1 MTAPGP
7 AILRPIDARTP
18 ARAILFDPAYGEV
31 SWAIDNR
38 KSLMKQQFSKK
49 KIALLCGALF
59 VIGNPT
65 LVFAQNSQSTVV
77 VTGSRFEENLNQVPA
92 NVKVITRD
100 EIENSSSNTIP
111 QVLSQIGGLRVS
123 GLNSS
128 TLNLD
133 ASVDMGGYGPTGNST
148 TVVLVDGIRINPID
162 SGSVDWESIPID
174 SIERIEILQG
184 GASVQYGNG
193 AVGGVINIITN
204 GGKKNINQAST
215 TYGSWGTSINN
226 AIFRNTV
233 EKTTYQLSVNTSN
246 TNGWRPNTAANAYSI
261 DAKVSQDLG
270 GGDRVYV
277 DAYYGYT
284 NSQLASPVVG
294 LVGTGNPLSV
304 RPQNAGNNLTT
315 NNSGFRQGLTKT
327 LNETYVVELDT
338 SYNNK
343 TSFYYTP
350 QADYFAD
357 AGTGFGD
364 GYAGSPMNNKLQGWQ
379 LAVSPRVKA
388 NFTGIGTTILGYDFS
403 KANQAGSSNYS
414 SQSQA
419 IILANQYDPVNQTG
433 SYFNNFTS
441 DSQSATQI
449 NNSVYVMQK
458 VPLGTIFE
466 ASGGFRRQVQQ
477 AATLNTSI
485 SASNGAVNSTQQYA
499 ANAGD
504 VALNANYLP
513 GQRIYVK
520 WNQSFR
526 FPNID
531 EYWGLFTNPTTYI
544 SSFVFSGILQPQT
557 TQTYEAGG
565 NWSVLNSKIT
575 SSIFKSMTQN
585 EISYNPTTG
594 YNYNSIY
601 QTNRTGILFDIS
613 SNIFS
618 SLNIGAGGKYQK
630 SYYANGPYAGNA
642 IPVVPDT
649 LLNARA
655 NYLITPSWTL
665 GGVVNY
671 VSNQHYDTGP
681 SYYSASP
688 VMPSYV
694 IGDIFTSYKYQKV
707 EARLIVKNV
716 GNAQYATYGTAPSTV
731 SNKYSYYPSEPR
743 SVYVT
748 LKYSFN

>member
-1 MTAPGP
+1 
-7 AILRPIDARTP
+7 
-18 ARAILFDPAYGEV
+18 
-31 SWAIDNR
+31 
-38 KSLMKQQFSKK
+38 MKQQFSKK
-49 KIALLCGALF
+49 KIALFCGVAFTLS
-59 VIGNPT
+59 NPS
-65 LVFAQNSQSTVV
+65 FAIAQSSQSTVI
-77 VTGSRFEENLNQVPA
+77 VTGSRFEENLNEVPA

-111 QVLSQIGGLRVS
+111 QVLSQIGGLRVT

-128 TLNLD
+128 ALNLD

-184 GASVQYGNG
+184 GAGVQYGNG

-204 GGKKNINQAST
+204 GGRKSFNQAST
-215 TYGSWGTSINN
+215 TYGNWGTSINN

-233 EKTTYQLSVNTSN
+233 DKTTYQLSANSSN
-246 TNGWRPNTAANAYSI
+246 TNGWRPNTAANAYSV
-261 DAKVSQDLG
+261 DAKISQDLG
-270 GGDRVYV
+270 SGDRFYV
-277 DAYYGYT
+277 DGYYGYT

-294 LVGTGNPLSV
+294 LVGTGNPFAV

-315 NNSGFRQGLTKT
+315 NNSGFRQGLTKSIDE
-327 LNETYVVELDT
+327 NFVAELDT

-350 QADYFAD
+350 QADYFASAD
-357 AGTGFGD
+357 YGQ
-364 GYAGSPMNNKLQGWQ
+364 AGSAMNNKLQGWQ

-388 NFTGIGTTILGYDFS
+388 NFGTLGTTIFGYDFS
-403 KANQAGSSNYS
+403 KANQSGSSSYS
-414 SQSQA
+414 PQSQG
-419 IILANQYDPVNQTG
+419 IILANQYDAINNQYG
-433 SYFNNFTS
+433 QYYNNLTS
-441 DSQSATQI
+441 DSQNATQI
-449 NNSVYVMQK
+449 NNSFYLIQK
-458 VPLGTIFE
+458 IPLNKVFE

-477 AATLNTSI
+477 ASTSSTSI
-485 SASNGAVNSTQQYA
+485 SAANGTANSTQQYA

-504 VALNANYLP
+504 VAVNANYSP
-513 GQRIYVK
+513 GQRVYIK

-531 EYWGLFTNPTTYI
+531 EYWG
-544 SSFVFSGILQPQT
+544 FVYDANGVGSTVFNGILQPQT
-557 TQTYEAGG
+557 TQTYEMGG
-565 NWSVLNSKIT
+565 NWTVLKSKIT

-585 EISYNPTTG
+585 EISYNPATG

-601 QTNRTGILFDIS
+601 QTNRGGILFDVS
-613 SNIFS
+613 ANPFS
-618 SLNIGAGGKYQK
+618 SFNIGAGGKYQK

-642 IPVVPDT
+642 IPIVPDT

-655 NYLITPSWTL
+655 NYLITPNWTL

-671 VSNQHYDTGP
+671 VSNQHYDAGP
-681 SYYSASP
+681 SYYTATP

-694 IGDIFTSYKYQKV
+694 IGDVFTSYKYQAI
-707 EARLIVKNV
+707 EARFTVKNV
-716 GNAQYATYGTAPSTV
+716 GNAQYATYGTGPNNV
-731 SNKYSYYPSEPR
+731 SSKYSYYPSEPR

>member
-1 MTAPGP
+1 
-7 AILRPIDARTP
+7 
-18 ARAILFDPAYGEV
+18 
-31 SWAIDNR
+31 
-38 KSLMKQQFSKK
+38 MKQQFSKK
-49 KIALLCGALF
+49 KNALLCGVLF
-59 VIGNPT
+59 SLSSTNI
-65 LVFAQNSQSTVV
+65 VFAQNAQTTVV
-77 VTGSRFEENLNQVPA
+77 VTGSRFQENLNEVPA

-133 ASVDMGGYGPTGNST
+133 ASVDMGGFGPTGNST
-148 TVVLVDGIRINPID
+148 TVVLVDGIRVNPID
-162 SGSVDWESIPID
+162 SGSVDWATIPID

-215 TYGSWGTSINN
+215 TYGTWGTSINN
-226 AIFRNTV
+226 ALFKNTV
-233 EKTTYQLSVNTSN
+233 DKTTYQLSANTSN
-246 TNGWRPNTAANAYSI
+246 TNGWRPNTAANAYSV
-261 DAKVSQDLG
+261 DAKISHNLG
-270 GGDRVYV
+270 GNDRVFI

-294 LVGTGNPLSV
+294 LVGSGNPLSV
-304 RPQNAGNNLTT
+304 RPQNAGNNITT

-327 LNETYVVELDT
+327 LSEDYVVELDT

-343 TSFYYTP
+343 SSFFYVP
-350 QADYFAD
+350 QADFFASP
-357 AGTGFGD
+357 AFGS
-364 GYAGSPMNNKLQGWQ
+364 AGSPMNNKLQGWQ
-379 LAVSPRVKA
+379 LALSPRLKV
-388 NFTGIGTTILGYDFS
+388 NSGVIGTSIFGYDFS
-403 KANQAGSSNYS
+403 KANQAGSNSYS
-414 SQSQA
+414 PLSQG
-419 IILANQYDPVNQTG
+419 IILANQNAPFG
-433 SYFNNFTS
+433 YFNNLTS
-441 DSQSATQI
+441 DSQNATQI
-449 NNSVYVMQK
+449 NNSVYATQK
-458 VPLGTIFE
+458 VPLGKILE

-477 AATLNTSI
+477 ASTTNTSI
-485 SASNGAVNSTQQYA
+485 SAANGTVNNTQQYA

-504 VALNANYLP
+504 IALNANYFP

-531 EYWGLFTNPTTYI
+531 EYWGFAYNANGVGNT
-544 SSFVFSGILQPQT
+544 VFNGILQPQT
-557 TQTYEAGG
+557 TQTYEMGG
-565 NWSVLNSKIT
+565 NWTIWNSKIT

-601 QTNRTGILFDIS
+601 QTNRGGILFDIA
-613 SNIFS
+613 SNITPSF
-618 SLNIGAGGKYQK
+618 NIGGGGKYQK

-642 IPVVPDT
+642 IPIVPDT

-655 NYLITPSWTL
+655 NYLITSSWAI

-671 VSNQHYDTGP
+671 ISNQYYDAGP
-681 SYYSASP
+681 NNYSASP
-688 VMPSYV
+688 VMPAYV
-694 IGDIFTSYKYQKV
+694 VGDIFTSYKLKAI
-707 EARLIVKNV
+707 EARLTVKNV
-716 GNAQYATYGTAPSTV
+716 GNAQYSSYGGV
-731 SNKYSYYPSEPR
+731 SSFSGAHFYYPSEPR

>member
-1 MTAPGP
+1 
-7 AILRPIDARTP
+7 
-18 ARAILFDPAYGEV
+18 V

-38 KSLMKQQFSKK
+38 EHFMKQQFSKK

-59 VIGNPT
+59 AISNPS
-65 LVFAQNSQSTVV
+65 LVFAQDSQSTVV
-77 VTGSRFEENLNQVPA
+77 VTGSRFEENLNEVPA

-111 QVLSQIGGLRVS
+111 QVLSQIGGLRVT

-148 TVVLVDGIRINPID
+148 TAVLVDGISINPIN
-162 SGSVDWESIPID
+162 SGAIDWGSIPID

-184 GASVQYGNG
+184 GAGVQYGNG
-193 AVGGVINIITN
+193 AIGGVINIITN
-204 GGKKNINQAST
+204 GGKKNTNQAST

-233 EKTTYQLSVNTSN
+233 ENTTYQLTANTSN

-261 DAKVSQDLG
+261 DGKITQDLG
-270 GGDRVYV
+270 GRDRLFV
-277 DAYYGYT
+277 DVYYGYT
-284 NSQLASPVVG
+284 NSQLANPVVG
-294 LVGTGNPLSV
+294 QAGSGNPLSTYPGAV
-304 RPQNAGNNLTT
+304 GNNLTT
-315 NNSGFRQGLTKT
+315 NNLGFRQGLTKS
-327 LNETYVVELDT
+327 LDENFVAELDT

-350 QADYFAD
+350 QADLGATPD
-357 AGTGFGD
+357 PTGM
-364 GYAGSPMNNKLQGWQ
+364 GYGYVMGPMNNKLQGWQ
-379 LAVSPRVKA
+379 LAASPRLKA
-388 NFTGIGTTILGYDFS
+388 NFAGVGTTIIGYDFS
-403 KANQAGSSNYS
+403 KANQAGSNSYS
-414 SQSQA
+414 PFSQG
-419 IILANQYDPVNQTG
+419 IILANQNSDNGG
-433 SYFNNFTS
+433 SYYNNLTH
-441 DSQSATQI
+441 DSQTATQI

-458 VPLGTIFE
+458 VPLGNIFE

-477 AATLNTSI
+477 ANTSSTNI
-485 SASNGAVNSTQQYA
+485 YAANNPATNTQQYA

-504 VALNANYLP
+504 LALNANYLP
-513 GQRIYVK
+513 GQKVYVK

-526 FPNID
+526 FPNVE
-531 EYWGLFTNPTTYI
+531 EYWGFGLSPTGQYI
-544 SSFVFSGILQPQT
+544 SVFNGILQPQT
-557 TQTYEAGG
+557 TQTYEMGG
-565 NWSVLNSKIT
+565 NWTALNSKIT

-585 EISYNPTTG
+585 EISYNPSTG

-601 QTNRTGILFDIS
+601 QTNRAGILFDIA
-613 SNIFS
+613 SNITSSFS
-618 SLNIGAGGKYQK
+618 IGAGGKYQK
-630 SYYANGPYAGNA
+630 SYYANGPYSGNA

-655 NYLITPSWTL
+655 NYLIAPNWTL

-671 VSNQHYDTGP
+671 VSNQHYDTSP
-681 SYYSASP
+681 NNYTASP

-694 IGDIFTSYKYQKV
+694 IGDIFTSYKYQAI
-707 EARLIVKNV
+707 EARLTVKNV
-716 GNAQYATYGTAPSTV
+716 GNAQYSSYGGV
-731 SNKYSYYPSEPR
+731 SSFSGRYFYYPNDPR
-743 SVYVT
+743 SVFVT

>member
-1 MTAPGP
+1 
-7 AILRPIDARTP
+7 
-18 ARAILFDPAYGEV
+18 
-31 SWAIDNR
+31 
-38 KSLMKQQFSKK
+38 MKLQLSKK
-49 KIALLCGALF
+49 KNALLCGVLF
-59 VIGNPT
+59 VISNPA
-65 LVFAQNSQSTVV
+65 LVYAQNAQSTVV
-77 VTGSRFEENLNQVPA
+77 VTGSRFEENLNEVPA

-111 QVLSQIGGLRVS
+111 QVLSQIGGLRVT

-128 TLNLD
+128 ALNLD
-133 ASVDMGGYGPTGNST
+133 ASVDMGGFGPTGNST

-233 EKTTYQLSVNTSN
+233 EKTTYQLSANTSN

-270 GGDRVYV
+270 GGDRVYI

-294 LVGTGNPLSV
+294 LVGSGNPLSV
-304 RPQNAGNNLTT
+304 RPQEAGNNLTT
-315 NNSGFRQGLTKT
+315 NNSGFRQGLTKS
-327 LNETYVVELDT
+327 LNENFVAELDT

-343 TSFYYTP
+343 TSFIYTP
-350 QADYFAD
+350 QADYFTSLD
-357 AGTGFGD
+357 PNNLNYGF
-364 GYAGSPMNNKLQGWQ
+364 AGSAMNSKLQGWQ
-379 LAVSPRVKA
+379 LAASPRIKV
-388 NFTGIGTTILGYDFS
+388 NFADVGTTIVGYDFS
-403 KANQAGSSNYS
+403 RANQAGSSAYS
-414 SQSQA
+414 PLSQD
-419 IILANQYDPVNQTG
+419 IIKANQYDPVTQFG
-433 SYFNNFTS
+433 SYYNNLTS
-441 DSQSATQI
+441 NSQNATQI
-449 NNSVYVMQK
+449 NNSVYAMQK
-458 VPLGTIFE
+458 IPLGKIFE

-477 AATLNTSI
+477 AATSTS
-485 SASNGAVNSTQQYA
+485 SVTSVNSPISNTQQYA

-504 VALNANYLP
+504 IALNANYLP

-531 EYWGLFTNPTTYI
+531 EYWGFGYDANGVGTT
-544 SSFVFSGILQPQT
+544 FFSGILQPQT

-594 YNYNSIY
+594 INYNSIY
-601 QTNRTGILFDIS
+601 QTNRGGILFDVA
-613 SNIFS
+613 SNITPSF
-618 SLNIGAGGKYQK
+618 NIGAGGKYQK

-642 IPVVPDT
+642 IPIVPDT

-655 NYLITPSWTL
+655 NYLITSGWTV

-681 SYYSASP
+681 NNYSSAP
-688 VMPSYV
+688 VMPAYV
-694 IGDIFTSYKYQKV
+694 LGDIFTAYKFQAI
-707 EARLIVKNV
+707 EAKLIVKNV
-716 GNAQYATYGTAPSTV
+716 GNAQYSTYGGV
-731 SNKYSYYPSEPR
+731 SSFSGNHFYYPSEPR
-743 SVYVT
+743 SVFVT
-748 LKYSFN
+748 LKYTLN

>member
-1 MTAPGP
+1 
-7 AILRPIDARTP
+7 
-18 ARAILFDPAYGEV
+18 
-31 SWAIDNR
+31 
-38 KSLMKQQFSKK
+38 MKQQFSKK
-49 KIALLCGALF
+49 KIALFCGVAFTLS
-59 VIGNPT
+59 NPS
-65 LVFAQNSQSTVV
+65 FAIAQSSQSTVI
-77 VTGSRFEENLNQVPA
+77 VTGSRFEENLNEVPA

-111 QVLSQIGGLRVS
+111 QVLSQIGGLRVT

-128 TLNLD
+128 ALNLD

-184 GASVQYGNG
+184 GAGVQYGNG

-204 GGKKNINQAST
+204 GGRKSFNQAST
-215 TYGSWGTSINN
+215 TYGTWGTSINN

-233 EKTTYQLSVNTSN
+233 DKTTYQLSANSSN
-246 TNGWRPNTAANAYSI
+246 TNGWRPNTAANAYSV
-261 DAKVSQDLG
+261 DAKISQDLG
-270 GGDRVYV
+270 GGDRFYV
-277 DAYYGYT
+277 DGYYGYT

-294 LVGTGNPLSV
+294 LVGTGNPLAV

-315 NNSGFRQGLTKT
+315 NNSGFRQGLTKSIDT
-327 LNETYVVELDT
+327 NFVAELDT

-350 QADYFAD
+350 QADYFASAD
-357 AGTGFGD
+357 FGQ
-364 GYAGSPMNNKLQGWQ
+364 AGSAMNNKLQGWQ

-388 NFTGIGTTILGYDFS
+388 NFGTLGTTIFGYDFS
-403 KANQAGSSNYS
+403 KANQSGSSSYS
-414 SQSQA
+414 PQSQG
-419 IILANQYDPVNQTG
+419 IILANQYDAI
-433 SYFNNFTS
+433 NNLYGQYYNNLTS
-441 DSQSATQI
+441 DSQNATQI
-449 NNSVYVMQK
+449 NNSVYLIQK
-458 VPLGTIFE
+458 IPLNKVFE

-477 AATLNTSI
+477 ASTSSTSI
-485 SASNGAVNSTQQYA
+485 SAANGTTNSTQQYA

-504 VALNANYLP
+504 VALNANYSP
-513 GQRIYVK
+513 GQRLYIK

-531 EYWGLFTNPTTYI
+531 EYWG
-544 SSFVFSGILQPQT
+544 FVYDANGVGSTVFNGILQPQT
-557 TQTYEAGG
+557 TQTYEVGG
-565 NWSVLNSKIT
+565 NWTVLKSKIT

-585 EISYNPTTG
+585 EISYNPATG

-601 QTNRTGILFDIS
+601 QTNRGGILFDVS
-613 SNIFS
+613 ANPFS
-618 SLNIGAGGKYQK
+618 SFNIGAGGKYQK

-642 IPVVPDT
+642 IPIVPDT

-655 NYLITPSWTL
+655 NYLITPNWTL

-671 VSNQHYDTGP
+671 VSNQHYDAGP
-681 SYYSASP
+681 SYYTATP

-694 IGDIFTSYKYQKV
+694 IGDVFTSYKYQSI
-707 EARLIVKNV
+707 EARFTVKNV
-716 GNAQYATYGTAPSTV
+716 GNAQYATYGTGPNNV
-731 SNKYSYYPSEPR
+731 SSKYSYYPSEPR

>member
-1 MTAPGP
+1 
-7 AILRPIDARTP
+7 
-18 ARAILFDPAYGEV
+18 
-31 SWAIDNR
+31 
-38 KSLMKQQFSKK
+38 MKQQFKRRP
-49 KIALLCGALF
+49 IALFCGALF
-59 VIGNPT
+59 AFGLYT
-65 LVFAQNSQSTVV
+65 SAFAQSSQSTVI
-77 VTGSRFEENLNQVPA
+77 VTGSRFEENLNEVPA
-92 NVKVITRD
+92 NVNVITRE

-111 QVLSQIGGLRVS
+111 QVLSQIGGLRVT

-128 TLNLD
+128 ALNLD
-133 ASVDMGGYGPTGNST
+133 ASVDMGGFGPTGNST

-204 GGKKNINQAST
+204 GGKKNINQVSAS
-215 TYGSWGTSINN
+215 YGTWGTSINN
-226 AIFRNTV
+226 AIFKNTV
-233 EKTTYQLSVNTSN
+233 EKTTYQISANTSN
-246 TNGWRPNTAANAYSI
+246 TNGWRPNTAANAYSV
-261 DAKVSQDLG
+261 DAKISQDLG
-270 GGDRVYV
+270 GGDRAFI
-277 DAYYGYT
+277 DGYYGYT
-284 NSQLASPVVG
+284 NSQIASPVVG
-294 LVGTGNPLSV
+294 LVGSGNPLSV

-327 LNETYVVELDT
+327 IDENFVAEIDT

-350 QADYFAD
+350 QADYFLD
-357 AGTGFGD
+357 L
-364 GYAGSPMNNKLQGWQ
+364 GSTQAMNSKLQGWQ
-379 LAVSPRVKA
+379 LAASPRLKA
-388 NFTGIGTTILGYDFS
+388 NFADIGTTILGYDFS
-403 KANQAGSSNYS
+403 KANQAGSNGYS
-414 SQSQA
+414 PQSQA
-419 IILANQYDPVNQTG
+419 YILANQYDAI
-433 SYFNNFTS
+433 NNPYGYYYNNLLS
-441 DSQSATQI
+441 DSQNATQI
-449 NNSVYVMQK
+449 NNSLYLIQR
-458 VPLGTIFE
+458 VPLGKIFE

-477 AATLNTSI
+477 ASTTNTSI
-485 SASNGAVNSTQQYA
+485 SAANGTVSNTQQYA

-513 GQRIYVK
+513 GQRIYAK

-531 EYWGLFTNPTTYI
+531 EYWGIAYDANGVGTT
-544 SSFVFSGILQPQT
+544 VFNGILQPQT
-557 TQTYEAGG
+557 TQTYEVGG

-601 QTNRTGILFDIS
+601 QTNRGGILLDIT
-613 SNIFS
+613 SNITP

-630 SYYANGPYAGNA
+630 SYYADGPYAGNS
-642 IPVVPDT
+642 IPIVPDT

-655 NYLITPSWTL
+655 NYLITPSWSI

-681 SYYSASP
+681 NNYSAAP

-694 IGDIFTSYKYQKV
+694 VGDIFTSYKFQTV
-707 EARLIVKNV
+707 EARITVKNV
-716 GNAQYATYGTAPSTV
+716 GNAQYSTYGGV
-731 SNKYSYYPSEPR
+731 SSFSGNHFYYPSEPR
-743 SVYVT
+743 SVFAT

>member
-1 MTAPGP
+1 
-7 AILRPIDARTP
+7 
-18 ARAILFDPAYGEV
+18 
-31 SWAIDNR
+31 
-38 KSLMKQQFSKK
+38 MKQQFSQK

-59 VIGNPT
+59 AISNPY

-77 VTGSRFEENLNQVPA
+77 VTGSRFEENLNEVPA
-92 NVKVITRD
+92 NVKIITRD
-100 EIENSSSNTIP
+100 EIENSSSNTIQ
-111 QVLSQIGGLRVS
+111 QVLSQIGGLRVT

-128 TLNLD
+128 ALNLD
-133 ASVDMGGYGPTGNST
+133 ASVDMGGFGPTGNST
-148 TVVLVDGIRINPID
+148 TAVLVDGIRINPID
-162 SGSVDWESIPID
+162 SGNVDWSTIPID

-184 GASVQYGNG
+184 GSSVQYGNG

-233 EKTTYQLSVNTSN
+233 ERTTYQLSANTSN

-261 DAKVSQDLG
+261 DAKISQNLG
-270 GGDRVYV
+270 GNDRVFV

-294 LVGTGNPLSV
+294 LVGTGNPLAV

-315 NNSGFRQGLTKT
+315 NNSGLRQGLTKT
-327 LNETYVVELDT
+327 LNESYVVELDT

-350 QADYFAD
+350 QADYFASAD
-357 AGTGFGD
+357 YGQ
-364 GYAGSPMNNKLQGWQ
+364 AGSAMNNKLAGWQ
-379 LAVSPRVKA
+379 MAVSPRIKA
-388 NFTGIGTTILGYDFS
+388 NFGAIGTTIFGYDFS
-403 KANQAGSSNYS
+403 KANQAGNNSYS
-414 SQSQA
+414 PQSQA
-419 IILANQYDPVNQTG
+419 IILTNQYDTT
-433 SYFNNFTS
+433 NNPYGQYYNNLTS
-441 DSQSATQI
+441 DTQNATQI
-449 NNSVYVMQK
+449 NNSVYLIQK
-458 VPLGTIFE
+458 IPLNKVFE

-477 AATLNTSI
+477 AATSST
-485 SASNGAVNSTQQYA
+485 AVTAANGTVAGNQQYA

-504 VALNANYLP
+504 IALNANYLP

-531 EYWGLFTNPTTYI
+531 EYWGLLYNPTTQTTT
-544 SSFVFSGILQPQT
+544 SVFSGILQPQT
-557 TQTYEAGG
+557 TQTYEMGG
-565 NWSVLNSKIT
+565 NWTVLNSKIT
-575 SSIFKSMTQN
+575 SSVFKSMTQN
-585 EISYNPTTG
+585 EISYNPATG

-601 QTNRTGILFDIS
+601 QTNRGGVLFDIS

-618 SLNIGAGGKYQK
+618 SFNIGVGGKYQK

-642 IPVVPDT
+642 IPIVPDT

-655 NYLITPSWTL
+655 NYLITPNWTL

-694 IGDIFTSYKYQKV
+694 IGDIFTSYKYEKI
-707 EARLIVKNV
+707 EARFIVKNV
-716 GNAQYATYGTAPSTV
+716 GNAQYATYGTAPSNV
-731 SNKYSYYPSEPR
+731 SSKYSYYPSEPR

>member
-1 MTAPGP
+1 
-7 AILRPIDARTP
+7 
-18 ARAILFDPAYGEV
+18 
-31 SWAIDNR
+31 
-38 KSLMKQQFSKK
+38 MKQQFSKK
-49 KIALLCGALF
+49 KITLLCGALF
-59 VIGNPT
+59 TISSPP

-77 VTGSRFEENLNQVPA
+77 VTGSRFQENLNEVPA

-133 ASVDMGGYGPTGNST
+133 ASVDMGGFGPTGNST
-148 TVVLVDGIRINPID
+148 TVVLVDGIRVNPID
-162 SGSVDWESIPID
+162 SGSVDWATIPIE

-215 TYGSWGTSINN
+215 TYGTWGTSINN
-226 AIFRNTV
+226 ALFRNTV
-233 EKTTYQLSVNTSN
+233 DKTTYQLSANTSN
-246 TNGWRPNTAANAYSI
+246 TNGWRPNTAANAYSV
-261 DAKVSQDLG
+261 DAKISHNLG
-270 GGDRVYV
+270 GNDRVFV
-277 DAYYGYT
+277 DAYYGYI

-294 LVGTGNPLSV
+294 LVGSGNPLSV
-304 RPQNAGNNLTT
+304 RPQNAGNNITT

-327 LNETYVVELDT
+327 LSENYVLEVDT

-343 TSFYYTP
+343 SSVFYVP
-350 QADYFAD
+350 QADFFASP
-357 AGTGFGD
+357 AD
-364 GYAGSPMNNKLQGWQ
+364 GSAGSPTNNKLQGWQ
-379 LAVSPRVKA
+379 LALSPRLKV
-388 NFTGIGTTILGYDFS
+388 NFGTFGTSIIGYDFS
-403 KANQAGSSNYS
+403 KANQAGSSSYTPQ
-414 SQSQA
+414 SQS
-419 IILANQYDPVNQTG
+419 IILANLFGT
-433 SYFNNFTS
+433 YFNNLTS
-441 DSQSATQI
+441 DSQNATQT
-449 NNSVYVMQK
+449 NNSFYVMQK
-458 VPLGTIFE
+458 IPLGKVLE

-477 AATLNTSI
+477 ASTTNTSI
-485 SASNGAVNSTQQYA
+485 MSANGTVNNTKQYA

-504 VALNANYLP
+504 IALNANYSP
-513 GQRIYVK
+513 GQRLYVK

-526 FPNID
+526 FANID
-531 EYWGLFTNPTTYI
+531 EYWGFAFGPPPNFTQTT
-544 SSFVFSGILQPQT
+544 VFNGILQPQT
-557 TQTYEAGG
+557 TQTYEMGG
-565 NWSVLNSKIT
+565 NWTIWNSKIT

-601 QTNRTGILFDIS
+601 QTNRGGIMLDIA
-613 SNIFS
+613 SNITPSF
-618 SLNIGAGGKYQK
+618 NIGGGGKYQK

-649 LLNARA
+649 LLNVRA
-655 NYLITPSWTL
+655 NYLITPNWTF

-681 SYYSASP
+681 GFYSASP
-688 VMPSYV
+688 VMPAYV
-694 IGDIFTSYKYQKV
+694 VGDIFTSYKLKAI
-707 EARLIVKNV
+707 EARFTVKNV
-716 GNAQYATYGTAPSTV
+716 GNAQYATYGTAPSNV
-731 SNKYSYYPSEPR
+731 SRLYSYYPSEPR
-743 SVYVT
+743 SVYLT

>member
-1 MTAPGP
+1 
-7 AILRPIDARTP
+7 
-18 ARAILFDPAYGEV
+18 
-31 SWAIDNR
+31 
-38 KSLMKQQFSKK
+38 MKLQLSKK
-49 KIALLCGALF
+49 KNALLCGVLF
-59 VIGNPT
+59 VISNPA
-65 LVFAQNSQSTVV
+65 LVYAQNAQSTVV
-77 VTGSRFEENLNQVPA
+77 VTGSRFEENLNEVPA

-111 QVLSQIGGLRVS
+111 QVLSQIGGLRVT

-128 TLNLD
+128 ALNLD
-133 ASVDMGGYGPTGNST
+133 ASVDMGGFGPTGNST

-233 EKTTYQLSVNTSN
+233 EKTTYQLSANTSN

-270 GGDRVYV
+270 GGDRVYI

-294 LVGTGNPLSV
+294 LVGSGNPLSV
-304 RPQNAGNNLTT
+304 RPQEAGNNLTT
-315 NNSGFRQGLTKT
+315 NNSGFRQGLTKS
-327 LNETYVVELDT
+327 LNENFVAELDT

-343 TSFYYTP
+343 TSFISTP
-350 QADYFAD
+350 QADYFTSLD
-357 AGTGFGD
+357 PNNLNYGF
-364 GYAGSPMNNKLQGWQ
+364 AGSAMNSKLQGWQ
-379 LAVSPRVKA
+379 LAASPRIKA
-388 NFTGIGTTILGYDFS
+388 NFADVGTTIVGYDFS
-403 KANQAGSSNYS
+403 RANQAGSSAYS
-414 SQSQA
+414 PLSQD
-419 IILANQYDPVNQTG
+419 IIKANQYDPVTQFG
-433 SYFNNFTS
+433 SYYNNLTS
-441 DSQSATQI
+441 NSQNATQI
-449 NNSVYVMQK
+449 NNSVYAMQK
-458 VPLGTIFE
+458 IPLGKIFE

-477 AATLNTSI
+477 AATSTS
-485 SASNGAVNSTQQYA
+485 SVTSVNSPISNTQQYA

-504 VALNANYLP
+504 IALNANYLP

-531 EYWGLFTNPTTYI
+531 EYWGFGYDANGVGTT
-544 SSFVFSGILQPQT
+544 FFSGILQPQT

-594 YNYNSIY
+594 INYNSIY
-601 QTNRTGILFDIS
+601 QTNRGGILFDVA
-613 SNIFS
+613 SNITPSF
-618 SLNIGAGGKYQK
+618 NIGAGGKYQK

-642 IPVVPDT
+642 IPIVPDT

-655 NYLITPSWTL
+655 NYLITSGWTV

-681 SYYSASP
+681 NNYSSAP
-688 VMPSYV
+688 VMPAYV
-694 IGDIFTSYKYQKV
+694 LGDIFTAYKFQAI
-707 EARLIVKNV
+707 EAKLIVKNV
-716 GNAQYATYGTAPSTV
+716 GNAQYSTYGGV
-731 SNKYSYYPSEPR
+731 SSFSGNHFYYPSEPR
-743 SVYVT
+743 SVFVT
-748 LKYSFN
+748 LKYTLN

>member
-1 MTAPGP
+1 
-7 AILRPIDARTP
+7 
-18 ARAILFDPAYGEV
+18 
-31 SWAIDNR
+31 
-38 KSLMKQQFSKK
+38 MKLQLSKK
-49 KIALLCGALF
+49 KNALLCGVLF
-59 VIGNPT
+59 VISNPA
-65 LVFAQNSQSTVV
+65 LVYAQNAQSTVV
-77 VTGSRFEENLNQVPA
+77 VTGSRFEENLNEVPA

-111 QVLSQIGGLRVS
+111 QVLSQIGGLRVT

-128 TLNLD
+128 ALNLD
-133 ASVDMGGYGPTGNST
+133 ASVDMGGFGPTGNST

-233 EKTTYQLSVNTSN
+233 EKTTYQLSANTSN

-270 GGDRVYV
+270 GGDRVYI

-294 LVGTGNPLSV
+294 LVGSGNPLSV
-304 RPQNAGNNLTT
+304 RPQEAGNNLTT
-315 NNSGFRQGLTKT
+315 NNSGFRQGLTKS
-327 LNETYVVELDT
+327 LNENFVAELDT

-343 TSFYYTP
+343 TSFIYTP
-350 QADYFAD
+350 QADYFTSLD
-357 AGTGFGD
+357 PNNLNYGF
-364 GYAGSPMNNKLQGWQ
+364 AGSAMNSKLQGWQ
-379 LAVSPRVKA
+379 LAASPRIKA
-388 NFTGIGTTILGYDFS
+388 NFADVGTTIVGYDFS
-403 KANQAGSSNYS
+403 RANQAGSSAYS
-414 SQSQA
+414 PLSQD
-419 IILANQYDPVNQTG
+419 IIKANQYDPVTQFG
-433 SYFNNFTS
+433 SYYNNLTS
-441 DSQSATQI
+441 NSQNATQI
-449 NNSVYVMQK
+449 NNSVYAMQK
-458 VPLGTIFE
+458 IPLGKIFE

-477 AATLNTSI
+477 AATSTS
-485 SASNGAVNSTQQYA
+485 SVTSVNSPISNTQQYA

-504 VALNANYLP
+504 IALNANYLP

-531 EYWGLFTNPTTYI
+531 EYWGFGYDANGVGTT
-544 SSFVFSGILQPQT
+544 FFSGILQPQT

-594 YNYNSIY
+594 INYNSIY
-601 QTNRTGILFDIS
+601 QTNRGGILFDVA
-613 SNIFS
+613 SNITPSF
-618 SLNIGAGGKYQK
+618 NIGAGGKYQK

-642 IPVVPDT
+642 IPIVPDT

-655 NYLITPSWTL
+655 NYLITSGWTV

-681 SYYSASP
+681 NNYSSAP
-688 VMPSYV
+688 VMPAYV
-694 IGDIFTSYKYQKV
+694 LGDIFTAYKFQAI
-707 EARLIVKNV
+707 EAKLIVKNV
-716 GNAQYATYGTAPSTV
+716 GNAQYSTYGGV
-731 SNKYSYYPSEPR
+731 SSFSGNHFYYPSEPR
-743 SVYVT
+743 SVFVT
-748 LKYSFN
+748 LKYTLN

>member
-1 MTAPGP
+1 
-7 AILRPIDARTP
+7 
-18 ARAILFDPAYGEV
+18 
-31 SWAIDNR
+31 
-38 KSLMKQQFSKK
+38 MKQQFKRRP
-49 KIALLCGALF
+49 IALFCGALF
-59 VIGNPT
+59 AFGLYT
-65 LVFAQNSQSTVV
+65 SAFAQSSQSTVI
-77 VTGSRFEENLNQVPA
+77 VTGSRFEENLNEVPA
-92 NVKVITRD
+92 NVNVITRE

-111 QVLSQIGGLRVS
+111 QVLSQIGGLRVT

-128 TLNLD
+128 ALNLD
-133 ASVDMGGYGPTGNST
+133 ASVDMGGFGPTGNST

-204 GGKKNINQAST
+204 GGKKNINQVSAS
-215 TYGSWGTSINN
+215 YGTWGTSINN
-226 AIFRNTV
+226 AIFKNTV
-233 EKTTYQLSVNTSN
+233 EKTTYQISANTSN
-246 TNGWRPNTAANAYSI
+246 TNGWRPNTAANAYSV
-261 DAKVSQDLG
+261 DAKISQDLG
-270 GGDRVYV
+270 GGDRAFI
-277 DAYYGYT
+277 DGYYGYT
-284 NSQLASPVVG
+284 NSQIASPVVG
-294 LVGTGNPLSV
+294 LVGSGNPLSV

-327 LNETYVVELDT
+327 IDENFVAEIDT

-350 QADYFAD
+350 QADYFLD
-357 AGTGFGD
+357 L
-364 GYAGSPMNNKLQGWQ
+364 GSTQAMNSKLQGWQ
-379 LAVSPRVKA
+379 LAASPRLKA
-388 NFTGIGTTILGYDFS
+388 NFADIGTTILGYDFS
-403 KANQAGSSNYS
+403 KANQAGSNGYS
-414 SQSQA
+414 PQSQA
-419 IILANQYDPVNQTG
+419 YILANQYDAINNPYG
-433 SYFNNFTS
+433 SYYNNLLS
-441 DSQSATQI
+441 DSQNATQI
-449 NNSVYVMQK
+449 NNSLYLIQR
-458 VPLGTIFE
+458 VPLGKIFE

-477 AATLNTSI
+477 ASTTNTSI
-485 SASNGAVNSTQQYA
+485 SAANGTVSNTQQYA

-513 GQRIYVK
+513 GQRIYAK

-531 EYWGLFTNPTTYI
+531 EYWGFAYDANGVGTT
-544 SSFVFSGILQPQT
+544 VFNGILQPQT
-557 TQTYEAGG
+557 TQTYEVGG

-601 QTNRTGILFDIS
+601 QTNRGGILLDIT
-613 SNIFS
+613 SNITP

-630 SYYANGPYAGNA
+630 SYYADGPYAGNS
-642 IPVVPDT
+642 IPIVPDT

-655 NYLITPSWTL
+655 NYLITPSWSI

-681 SYYSASP
+681 NNYSAAP

-694 IGDIFTSYKYQKV
+694 VGDIFTSYKFQTV
-707 EARLIVKNV
+707 EARITVKNV
-716 GNAQYATYGTAPSTV
+716 GNAQYSTYGGV
-731 SNKYSYYPSEPR
+731 SSFSGNHFYYPSEPR
-743 SVYVT
+743 SVFAT

>member
-1 MTAPGP
+1 M
-7 AILRPIDARTP
+7 
-18 ARAILFDPAYGEV
+18 
-31 SWAIDNR
+31 N
-38 KSLMKQQFSKK
+38 QQFSNKQLCVLLFGAV
-49 KIALLCGALF
+49 IALNSFPA
-59 VIGNPT
+59 
-65 LVFAQNSQSTVV
+65 FAQNNQTTVIV
-77 VTGSRFEENLNQVPA
+77 SGSRFEENLNEVPA
-92 NVKVITRD
+92 NVKVITRE
-100 EIENSSSNTIP
+100 EIESSSSNTIP

-148 TVVLVDGIRINPID
+148 TTVLVDGIRINPID
-162 SGSVDWESIPID
+162 SGSIDWESIPID

-184 GASVQYGNG
+184 GAGVQYGNG

-226 AIFRNTV
+226 AIFRSSF
-233 EKTTYQLSVNTSN
+233 EKTTYQLTANTSN
-246 TNGWRPNTAANAYSI
+246 TNGWRPNTAANAYSVDGKI
-261 DAKVSQDLG
+261 IQELG
-270 GGDRVYV
+270 GKDRLFV

-315 NNSGFRQGLTKT
+315 NNSGFRQGLTQT
-327 LNETYVVELDT
+327 INENVVAELDT

-350 QADYFAD
+350 QADYYASAD
-357 AGTGFGD
+357 WGS
-364 GYAGSPMNNKLQGWQ
+364 AGSAMNNKLQGWQ
-379 LAVSPRVKA
+379 LAVSPRLKA
-388 NFTGIGTTILGYDFS
+388 NFAGVGTTIFGYDFS
-403 KANQAGSSNYS
+403 KANQAGNDSYS
-414 SQSQA
+414 ALSQG
-419 IILANQYDPVNQTG
+419 IILANQYADNG
-433 SYFNNFTS
+433 GMYYNNLTS
-441 DSQSATQI
+441 DPQSATQI
-449 NNSVYVMQK
+449 NNSIYLMQR
-458 VPLGTIFE
+458 VPLSNIFE

-477 AATLNTSI
+477 ASTYSANI
-485 SASNGAVNSTQQYA
+485 SAANGVVTSNQQYA

-513 GQRIYVK
+513 GQRLYIK

-531 EYWGLFTNPTTYI
+531 EYWGVLYNPATNTSTT
-544 SSFVFSGILQPQT
+544 VFGGILQPQV
-557 TQTYEAGG
+557 TQTYEIGG
-565 NWSVLNSKIT
+565 NWAALNSKIT
-575 SSIFKSMTQN
+575 SSIFKSTTQN
-585 EISYNPTTG
+585 EISYNPSTG

-601 QTNRTGILFDIS
+601 QTNRGGILLDVISNIS
-613 SNIFS
+613 SSF
-618 SLNIGAGGKYQK
+618 NIGAGGKYQK

-642 IPVVPDT
+642 IPIVPDT

-655 NYLITPSWTL
+655 NYLITPNWTL

-681 SYYSASP
+681 SYYSAYSASP
-688 VMPSYV
+688 VMPAYV
-694 IGDIFTSYKYQKV
+694 IGDIFTSYKYQAI
-707 EARLIVKNV
+707 EARFTVKNV
-716 GNAQYATYGTAPSTV
+716 GNAQYSTYGTAPSNV
-731 SNKYSYYPSEPR
+731 SNLYSHYTSEPR

>member
-1 MTAPGP
+1 
-7 AILRPIDARTP
+7 
-18 ARAILFDPAYGEV
+18 
-31 SWAIDNR
+31 
-38 KSLMKQQFSKK
+38 MKQQFSKK
-49 KIALLCGALF
+49 KIALFCGVAFTLS
-59 VIGNPT
+59 NPS
-65 LVFAQNSQSTVV
+65 FAIAQSSQSTVI
-77 VTGSRFEENLNQVPA
+77 VTGSRFEENLNEVPA

-111 QVLSQIGGLRVS
+111 QVLSQIGGLRVT

-128 TLNLD
+128 ALNLD

-162 SGSVDWESIPID
+162 SGSVDWESISIEY
-174 SIERIEILQG
+174 IERIEILQG
-184 GASVQYGNG
+184 GAGVQYGNG

-204 GGKKNINQAST
+204 GGRKSFNQAST
-215 TYGSWGTSINN
+215 TYGTWGTSINN

-233 EKTTYQLSVNTSN
+233 DKTTYQLSANSSN
-246 TNGWRPNTAANAYSI
+246 TNGWRPNTAANAYSV
-261 DAKVSQDLG
+261 DAKISQDLG
-270 GGDRVYV
+270 GGDRFYV
-277 DAYYGYT
+277 DGYYGYT

-294 LVGTGNPLSV
+294 LVGTGNPLAV

-315 NNSGFRQGLTKT
+315 NNSGFRQGLTKSIDA
-327 LNETYVVELDT
+327 NFVAELDT

-350 QADYFAD
+350 QADYFASAD
-357 AGTGFGD
+357 FGQ
-364 GYAGSPMNNKLQGWQ
+364 AGSAMNNKLQGWQ

-388 NFTGIGTTILGYDFS
+388 NFGTLGTTIFGYDFS
-403 KANQAGSSNYS
+403 KANQSGSSSYS
-414 SQSQA
+414 PQSQG
-419 IILANQYDPVNQTG
+419 IILANQYDAI
-433 SYFNNFTS
+433 NNLYGQYYNNLTS
-441 DSQSATQI
+441 DSQNATQI
-449 NNSVYVMQK
+449 NNSVYLIQK
-458 VPLGTIFE
+458 IPLNKVFE

-477 AATLNTSI
+477 ASTFSTSI
-485 SASNGAVNSTQQYA
+485 SAANGTTNSTQQYA

-504 VALNANYLP
+504 VALNANYSP
-513 GQRIYVK
+513 GQRLYIK

-531 EYWGLFTNPTTYI
+531 EYWG
-544 SSFVFSGILQPQT
+544 FVYDANGVGSTVFNGILQPQT
-557 TQTYEAGG
+557 TQTYEVGG
-565 NWSVLNSKIT
+565 NWTVLKSKIT

-585 EISYNPTTG
+585 EISYNPATG

-601 QTNRTGILFDIS
+601 QTNRGGLLFDVS
-613 SNIFS
+613 ANPFS
-618 SLNIGAGGKYQK
+618 SFNIGAGGKYQK

-642 IPVVPDT
+642 IPIVPDT

-655 NYLITPSWTL
+655 NYLITPNWTL

-671 VSNQHYDTGP
+671 VSNQHYDAGP
-681 SYYSASP
+681 SYYTATP

-694 IGDIFTSYKYQKV
+694 IGDVFTSYKYQSI
-707 EARLIVKNV
+707 EARFTVKNV
-716 GNAQYATYGTAPSTV
+716 GNAQYATYGTGPNNV
-731 SNKYSYYPSEPR
+731 SSKYSYYPSEPR